1 LIIISVV
8 AEGNRAM
15 IRQVLVHLL
24 PNAIKFKKEKEI
36 GVIEIGD
43 RTEDQSI
50 YYVKDNGVEF
60 YMEQAS
66 QKFCK

>member
-1 LIIISVV
+1 MV

-15 IRQVLVHLL
+15 IRQVLIHLL
-24 PNAIKFKKEKEI
+24 PNAIKFTKEKEI